1 MKYTSLLLL
10 INLFY
15 TSNSYPEEFG
25 EKIYQDS
32 CANCHENELLRAPN
46 FSALKLIGKEGLLN
60 SLTNGSMQEVGNTL
74 KEEELIAV
82 INFLSP
88 TEKNNSRSSTDL
100 NFCEYTQ
107 KNHKEALWNGW
118 GNDKN
123 NSRFQKKTS
132 ITKENVNKLNLSWAF
147 GFEDSV
153 RVRSQPLITS
163 DTIYIG
169 TQSGKVY
176 ALSLSDGCIFWSFRA
191 KAEVRGAVLLSED
204 KKSIFFSD
212 FEANIYRLDAIT
224 GKEVWVKNISDH
236 HATTITG
243 SMAIHNGNLF
253 IPLSSTEIINAID
266 PNYECCTFRGGVIAL
281 DSDEGNLLWRMYTVP
296 EPKKTIKNSKGTEMW
311 GPSGAPVWSTPTID
325 TKRQLLYIGVG
336 QNYSHPANDLSDA
349 VLAIKLSS
357 GEIVWHY
364 QTIKED
370 VWNAACVT
378 NKVNCPGQY
387 GPDLDIGAS
396 VILVNSKDGSD
407 VLLVGQKSGMVYA
420 LDPESAGTVLWKKR
434 IGRGGKKGG
443 VHWGMTADSEDLYVP
458 IADIPEKINTEH
470 PPQPGI
476 HSVTIKDGQKKWYK
490 PAPPICLSEEFKC
503 YSSYSAAASSAEDMV
518 IVGSM
523 NGAIEIISSYDGE
536 LLWSYNTAKEFQTIN
551 NIPANGGSI
560 DSDGPILAGK
570 HLVVTSGY
578 DIYGQITGNVLLVFS
593 SEE

>member
-1 MKYTSLLLL
+1 VKYTSLLLL

-25 EKIYQDS
+25 QNIYQNS

-60 SLTNGSMQEVGNTL
+60 SLTNGSMQEVGKTL

-82 INFLSP
+82 INFLAS
-88 TEKNNSRSSTDL
+88 TEQNDSRSLTDL

-107 KNHKEALWNGW
+107 INNREALWNGW
-118 GNDKN
+118 GNDIN

-169 TQSGKVY
+169 TQPGEVY
-176 ALSLSDGCIFWSFRA
+176 ALSLTDGCIFWSFRA
-191 KAEVRGAVLLSED
+191 KAEVRGAILLSED

-212 FEANIYRLDAIT
+212 FEANIYRLEAIT
-224 GKEVWVKNISDH
+224 GKEIWVKNISDH
-236 HATTITG
+236 HAATITG
-243 SMAIHNGNLF
+243 SMAIYNGNLF

-281 DSDEGNLLWRMYTVP
+281 DSDEGNFLWRMYTVP
-296 EPKKTIKNSKGTEMW
+296 EPKKTIKNSRGTEMW

-349 VLAIKLSS
+349 VLAVKLSS

-387 GPDLDIGAS
+387 GPDMDIGAS
-396 VILVNSKDGSD
+396 VILVNQKDGND
-407 VLLVGQKSGMVYA
+407 ILLVGQKSGMVYA

-443 VHWGMTADSEDLYVP
+443 IHWGMTADSKNLYVP

-470 PPQPGI
+470 SPQPGV
-476 HSVTIKDGQKKWYK
+476 HSVSIKDGQRKWYK
-490 PAPPICLSEEFKC
+490 PSPPICPSEEFKC
-503 YSSYSAAASSAEDMV
+503 YSSYSAAASSAEGMI

-560 DSDGPILAGK
+560 DSDGPILAGR

>member
-1 MKYTSLLLL
+1 
-10 INLFY
+10 
-15 TSNSYPEEFG
+15 
-25 EKIYQDS
+25 
-32 CANCHENELLRAPN
+32 
-46 FSALKLIGKEGLLN
+46 
-60 SLTNGSMQEVGNTL
+60 
-74 KEEELIAV
+74 
-82 INFLSP
+82 
-88 TEKNNSRSSTDL
+88 
-100 NFCEYTQ
+100 
-107 KNHKEALWNGW
+107 
-118 GNDKN
+118 
-123 NSRFQKKTS
+123 
-132 ITKENVNKLNLSWAF
+132 
-147 GFEDSV
+147 
-153 RVRSQPLITS
+153 
-163 DTIYIG
+163 
-169 TQSGKVY
+169 
-176 ALSLSDGCIFWSFRA
+176 
-191 KAEVRGAVLLSED
+191 
-204 KKSIFFSD
+204 
-212 FEANIYRLDAIT
+212 
-224 GKEVWVKNISDH
+224 
-236 HATTITG
+236 
-243 SMAIHNGNLF
+243 
-253 IPLSSTEIINAID
+253 
-266 PNYECCTFRGGVIAL
+266 
-281 DSDEGNLLWRMYTVP
+281 MYTVP

-325 TKRQLLYIGVG
+325 AKRQLLYIGVG

-349 VLAIKLSS
+349 VLAVKLSS

-443 VHWGMTADSEDLYVP
+443 VHWGMTADSENLYVP